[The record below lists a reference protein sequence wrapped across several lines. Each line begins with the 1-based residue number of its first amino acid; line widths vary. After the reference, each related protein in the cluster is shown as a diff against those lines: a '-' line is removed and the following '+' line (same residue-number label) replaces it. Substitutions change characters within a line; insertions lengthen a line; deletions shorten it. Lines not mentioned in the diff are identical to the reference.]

1 LISLHNQVFGERQ
14 IVAKSVDVAN
24 LVVIRLPGRMAEIVG
39 RMAFAPRFLQSQ
51 TSSMTRIQI
60 GILGFDGV
68 QALDVVGPADA
79 FAAALTNTDS
89 PAPERLYDVTV
100 IGLTGRR
107 LVSEGGLVIQADATI
122 QNAPRI
128 DTLII
133 PGGSGLRM
141 PAASERASKW
151 IFSRASRIRRI
162 ASVCTGIYGLAPTGL
177 LDGRRVTT
185 HWAFAQD
192 AARRFPKLHFDPD
205 ALFIRDG
212 SFYTSA
218 GITAGIDLS
227 LAMIEEDHGPGVAL
241 AVAREL
247 VVFVKRPGGQNQF
260 SEPLRFQSESADRF
274 SDLAAWIAM
283 NLRSDLSV
291 EVLAARVFLSSRQFS
306 RAFKTEFQTT
316 PAAFVEETRLAEAS
330 RRLSSRRATVDM
342 VARSVGYPT
351 IDTFRRAFERRYGV
365 TPTDYR
371 RRFS

>member
-1 LISLHNQVFGERQ
+1 
-14 IVAKSVDVAN
+14 
-24 LVVIRLPGRMAEIVG
+24 MAEIVG
-39 RMAFAPRFLQSQ
+39 CMAFAPRGLRSQ
-51 TSSMTRIQI
+51 TSSMTRLQV
-60 GILGFDGV
+60 GILGFDGM

-89 PAPERLYDVTV
+89 PAPARLYDVTV

-107 LVSEGGLVIQADATI
+107 LVSEGGLVIQADVTI
-122 QNAPRI
+122 QNAPRM

-133 PGGSGLRM
+133 PGGRGLRV

-151 IFSRASRIRRI
+151 IFSRAARIRRI

-185 HWAFAQD
+185 HWSFAQD

-227 LAMIEEDHGPGVAL
+227 LAMIEEDHGPRVAL

-283 NLRSDLSV
+283 NLRGDLSV

-306 RAFKTEFQTT
+306 RAFKAEFRTT

-330 RRLSSRRATVDM
+330 RRLSAQRATVDM

-371 RRFS
+371 RRFRSPTAGSSRQGRAL